1 MALTCPTECALNDV
15 LIFPLNGN
23 ICNNSNWMSITA
35 QSISLSVPA
44 SILPQ
49 ASPTSVSVKL
59 LTPCQQ
65 WRRAYLDPVDGWVL
79 VDLSHTNI
87 FSASAERGVA
97 RVCVKPSTHTHTH
110 IHTSFPESSLRTQ
123 AVWCPSLSPTDTQHL
138 QFRPRWEEHWPHC
151 HKQGKR
157 FFSPPNAKLD
167 PCPLHYYILLVR
179 VWHPVPLTNH

>member
-1 MALTCPTECALNDV
+1 
-15 LIFPLNGN
+15 
-23 ICNNSNWMSITA
+23 MSITG

-97 RVCVKPSTHTHTH
+97 RVCVSNPPPTH
-110 IHTSFPESSLRTQ
+110 IHTSFPDQVSELRQYGAPLCHLLTPSVSSLDPDGRSTD
-123 AVWCPSLSPTDTQHL
+123 PTVTNKGKDFFLL
-138 QFRPRWEEHWPHC
+138 QML
-151 HKQGKR
+151 
-157 FFSPPNAKLD
+157 N
-167 PCPLHYYILLVR
+167 
-179 VWHPVPLTNH
+179 LTHVLCITTFCL

>member
-1 MALTCPTECALNDV
+1 
-15 LIFPLNGN
+15 
-23 ICNNSNWMSITA
+23 MSITA

-97 RVCVKPSTHTHTH
+97 RVCVKPSTHTHTYTRPSLNQVSELRQYGAPLCH
-110 IHTSFPESSLRTQ
+110 LLTPSISSLDPDGRSTD
-123 AVWCPSLSPTDTQHL
+123 PTVTN
-138 QFRPRWEEHWPHC
+138 
-151 HKQGKR
+151 KGKD

-179 VWHPVPLTNH
+179 V